1 MRNEMTPTADELMAR
16 IEGLVAQMESLS
28 ADNESLA
35 QENTRLCEDVR
46 QTKQDCDAQV
56 TFYKGEMDKLIEQIK
71 LMNTRFWGFKSE
83 KVDPLQLGLFND
95 VEASADDTAEPA
107 LEDVVVK
114 PRRRGG
120 RRKLDFEAMETVV
133 VEHELAA
140 DELACPKCGLKMEDM
155 SVEVTRTVK
164 LVPAHLVVVEHRRH
178 VYICRACS
186 EENALD
192 GAVPASIVRA
202 SMPILPIPGSFASPS
217 LLAYVINA
225 KYTNAL
231 PLYRLEEDFKCLGAD
246 ISRQNMA
253 NWILNVH
260 ERWLSLLHARMKERL
275 LSHDIVHCDETSVQ
289 VLKEPGRE
297 AKAKSYMWLFR
308 TAAVDVPI
316 CIYEYHPT
324 RAGKVAARFFE
335 DWTGTITTDGY
346 DPYFN
351 LGPNITN
358 TACLV
363 HLRRKFAEIVKTAG
377 GDAKAA
383 SVASV
388 ALAARSKVD
397 KLFAIDA
404 KFDSMEPNE
413 RKQARLEELALP
425 MAEFHSWAQT
435 QIALAVPK
443 MALHKALAYTLKY
456 WPYIENVLADGRLEL
471 SNNIA
476 ERSVKPFVIGRKN
489 WLFSDTPRGA
499 HASAAI
505 YSIMITAKLNGLN
518 PRAYLEWV
526 LTEMPNAD
534 LSDPE
539 ILDSFLPFS
548 DIVPA
553 ACRLGKKE
561 AAKAA
566 CMVNEPIMDIDAE
579 SFDDD

>member
-1 MRNEMTPTADELMAR
+1 MESETTSTIDELTAR

-35 QENTRLCEDVR
+35 RENARLCDDVR
-46 QTKQDCDAQV
+46 RTKHDCDAQV
-56 TFYKGEMDKLIEQIK
+56 TFYRNEMDKLIEQIK
-71 LMNTRFWGFKSE
+71 LMNTRLWGSRSE
-83 KVDPLQLGLFND
+83 KADPLQLGLFND
-95 VEASADDTAEPA
+95 VEASAGDAAEPE
-107 LEDVVVK
+107 LEDAVPK

-120 RRKLDFEAMETVV
+120 QRKLDFESMETVV
-133 VEHELAA
+133 IEHELTA
-140 DELACPKCGLKMEDM
+140 DERVCPKCGLEMEDM
-155 SVEVTRTVK
+155 NVEVTRTVR
-164 LVPAHLVVVEHRRH
+164 LVPARLVVEEHRRH

-192 GAVPASIVRA
+192 GAVPSSIVRA
-202 SMPILPIPGSFASPS
+202 SAPALPIPGSFASPS
-217 LLAYVINA
+217 LLAHVINA

-231 PLYRLEEDFKCLGAD
+231 PLYRLEEDFQCLGAA

-275 LSHDIVHCDETSVQ
+275 LSHDIVHCDESSVQ

-297 AKAKSYMWLFR
+297 AKSRSYMWLFR

-324 RAGKVAARFFE
+324 RAGEVAARFFE
-335 DWTGTITTDGY
+335 GWTGTITTDGY
-346 DPYFN
+346 GPYFN
-351 LGPNITN
+351 LGPSITN

-383 SVASV
+383 SVESV
-388 ALAARSKVD
+388 ALAARGKVD
-397 KLFAIDA
+397 ELFAIDA
-404 KFDSMEPNE
+404 RFDGMGPEE
-413 RKQARLEELALP
+413 RRRARLRELALP
-425 MAEFHSWAQT
+425 MAEFHSWAQA
-435 QIALAVPK
+435 QISLAVPK
-443 MALHKALAYTLKY
+443 MALHKAFAYTLKY

-534 LSDPE
+534 LGAPGA
-539 ILDSFLPFS
+539 LDAFLPFS
-548 DIVPA
+548 DAVPA
-553 ACRLGKKE
+553 ACRLGKRE
-561 AAKAA
+561 AARAA
-566 CMVNEPIMDIDAE
+566 SMVDDPIMDIDAE